1 LSFNPHL
8 IKRGCPDA
16 ITLFKLLIT
25 GYIMKAGTLWLKPVK
40 LLAVASIS
48 WLMVACSEPATP
60 EIDGEQATNSP
71 TTVATLQF
79 EQDKHYRLVENID
92 AEDARP
98 PYLIEYFWF
107 GCQHC
112 QRFEPVLES
121 ILLRRP
127 ELTLV
132 RKHAAVARH
141 WQTDAR
147 IFYTLQQ
154 MNLEHLTKPLLE
166 LYSEKQQLTPVDLQ
180 QFLTSHQVD
189 QAQFFDIAENSEQV
203 VVKLQQSASEMQNN
217 EIGGVPALVVN
228 GRYLILP
235 HADINSLEAYLAL
248 IDHLLAK

>member
-1 LSFNPHL
+1 
-8 IKRGCPDA
+8 
-16 ITLFKLLIT
+16 
-25 GYIMKAGTLWLKPVK
+25 MKAENRWLKTSRV
-40 LLAVASIS
+40 LVVASIS
-48 WLMVACSEPATP
+48 WFMVACSEPATP
-60 EIDGEQATNSP
+60 ENTGEQVATSS
-71 TTVATLQF
+71 TTVAKMQF
-79 EQDKHYRLVENID
+79 EQNKHYRLVENI
-92 AEDARP
+92 APEDAKP
-98 PYLIEYFWF
+98 PYLVEYFWF

-112 QRFEPVLES
+112 QRFEPVLET

-154 MNLEHLTKPLLE
+154 MDLEHLTKPLLE
-166 LYSEKQQLTPVDLQ
+166 LYSEKQQLTAVDLQ

-189 QAQFFDIAENSEQV
+189 QTTFFEIAESSEQV
-203 VVKLQQSASEMQNN
+203 VAKMQRSASEMQDN

-228 GRYLILP
+228 GRFLILP

-248 IDHLLAK
+248 IDHLLSK